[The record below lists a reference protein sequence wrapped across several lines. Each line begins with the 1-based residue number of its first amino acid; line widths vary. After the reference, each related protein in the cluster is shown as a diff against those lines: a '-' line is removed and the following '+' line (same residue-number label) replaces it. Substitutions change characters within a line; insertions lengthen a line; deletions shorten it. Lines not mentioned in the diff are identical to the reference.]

1 MNVLPGVAGGF
12 EEAAPS
18 VSTIAVDREAAD
30 TAFRF
35 GRFRHRDGQHAVLE
49 RGRGLVLVDV
59 LQRYA
64 PFEAAI
70 APLAEAAGLVL
81 RFRPLLAGDRKKAVC
96 DLQADILF
104 L

>member
-1 MNVLPGVAGGF
+1 MIVLPGLAGGF

-18 VSTIAVDREAAD
+18 VSTIAVDRDAAD
-30 TAFRF
+30 TAFSF

-64 PFEAAI
+64 PFEAAVV
-70 APLAEAAGLVL
+70 PLAEAAGPVL
-81 RFRPLLAGDRKKAVC
+81 PF
-96 DLQADILF
+96 LF
-104 L
+104 LFAPETKNAISRLAR